1 MYVFA
6 DKPLNVPVVPDPVNV
21 VPPGDAVTVH
31 EPTAGNPLKATLPV
45 ANKHV
50 GCVIVPTTGVVG
62 VDGCASIT
70 AFGVAVEVHPDAFVT
85 VNVYVFADKPLNVPV
100 VPDPVNVVP
109 PGDAVTVH
117 EPTTGNPLKSIL
129 PVANI
134 QVGCVIEPTTGVV
147 GVDGCALITAFGVAA
162 EVHPD
167 AFVTVNVYVFAD
179 NPLNVPVVPDPVN
192 VAPPGDAVTVHE
204 PTAGN
209 PLKSTLP
216 VANKHVGCVIVPT
229 TGVVGVEGCTSITAF
244 DVATEVHPDAFVT
257 VNV

>member
-1 MYVFA
+1 VPDPVNVVPPGDAVTVHEPTAGKPLKSTLPVATEHVGCVIVPTTGVVGVDGCVLITAFGVAVEVHPDALVTVNVYVFA

-31 EPTAGNPLKATLPV
+31 EPTAGKPLKSTLPV
-45 ANKHV
+45 ATEHV

-62 VDGCASIT
+62 VDGCVLIT
-70 AFGVAVEVHPDAFVT
+70 AFGVAAEVHPDAFVT

-117 EPTTGNPLKSIL
+117 EPT
-129 PVANI
+129 
-134 QVGCVIEPTTGVV
+134 
-147 GVDGCALITAFGVAA
+147 
-162 EVHPD
+162 
-167 AFVTVNVYVFAD
+167 
-179 NPLNVPVVPDPVN
+179 
-192 VAPPGDAVTVHE
+192 
-204 PTAGN
+204 AGN

-229 TGVVGVEGCTSITAF
+229 IGVVGVDGCASITAF
-244 DVATEVHPDAFVT
+244 GVAVEVHPDAFVT